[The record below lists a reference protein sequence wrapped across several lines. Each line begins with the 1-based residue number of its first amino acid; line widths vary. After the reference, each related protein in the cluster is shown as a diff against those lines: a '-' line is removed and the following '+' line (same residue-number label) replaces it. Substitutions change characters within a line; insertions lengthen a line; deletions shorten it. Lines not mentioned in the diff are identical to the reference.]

1 MLLDMMHR
9 KQDPLLSISQYHK
22 LILDTTLFTL
32 FSFPI
37 LIYVSFHRG
46 KWREAERDGGL
57 IGPAKEGY
65 T

>member
-9 KQDPLLSISQYHK
+9 KQDPLLSVSQYHG
-22 LILDTTLFTL
+22 LTLDTTLFTL
-32 FSFPI
+32 FSF
-37 LIYVSFHRG
+37 VSFHRG

-57 IGPAKEGY
+57 IGSIEEGY